1 MIRPRAGKVGKRVF
15 LEHIKP
21 IWNRLSFLRKITI
34 RNMLL
39 YKSRVFMMLVG
50 IGCCAGLLV
59 TAFGIQD
66 SMTGVGEIQF
76 NEIQKYN
83 IEASYDV
90 DQEDQVT
97 EKLDALEE
105 IDRYMNVRIDKVDVN
120 TEKPLAFVNLISYDT
135 EEITEYWQLRK
146 DGAELELPGKGEA
159 LISPKV
165 AEKLS
170 VSVGDTF
177 EIRDTDMNTATLT
190 VADVFDNHI
199 MDYVFL
205 SSETYEEFFGQWSN
219 NSFLIETNADSE
231 EVATKLTDIDGI
243 TSVNQLETL
252 ENNICEALECLDYII
267 ALAVF
272 FSAALAFIVIFNL
285 TNINIAERRREIATV
300 QVLGFYPKETQS
312 YVLKEN
318 VILAFIAS
326 ILGLPLGKLFH
337 MVVMNMAKIDAV
349 TFDNVIFPRSYL
361 LGFVTSVLFAVI
373 VNHFMKRQIAK
384 VNMAE
389 SLKAVE

>member
-1 MIRPRAGKVGKRVF
+1 
-15 LEHIKP
+15 
-21 IWNRLSFLRKITI
+21 
-34 RNMLL
+34 MLL
-39 YKSRVFMMLVG
+39 YKSRVVMMLVG

-59 TAFGIQD
+59 SAFGIHD
-66 SMTGVGEIQF
+66 SMVGVGAVQF

-83 IEASYDV
+83 IEASYDS
-90 DQEDQVT
+90 ESKDQVN
-97 EKLDALEE
+97 EKLTE
-105 IDRYMNVRIDKVDVN
+105 IGEISRHINVRIDKVDVN
-120 TEKPLAFVNLISYDT
+120 TEKPLSSVNMISYDSA
-135 EEITEYWQLRK
+135 EIADYWKLLK
-146 DGAELELPGKGEA
+146 DGNALALPEKGEA

-165 AEKLS
+165 AEKFSLAP
-170 VSVGDTF
+170 GDTF
-177 EIRDTDMNTATLT
+177 EIRDADMNTATLT

-205 SSETYEEFFGQWSN
+205 SSETYEELVGQWSS
-219 NSFLIETNADSE
+219 NSLLIETGANSE

-252 ENNICEALECLDYII
+252 EKNVCEALECLNYII
-267 ALAVF
+267 ALAVS

-300 QVLGFYPKETQS
+300 QVLGFYPKETQG

-318 VILAFIAS
+318 VILSFIAS

-337 MVVMNMAKIDAV
+337 IAVMSMAKIDAV
-349 TFDNVIFPRSYL
+349 TFDNIILPRSYL
-361 LGFVTSVLFAVI
+361 MGFVASVFFAVI
-373 VNHFMKRQIAK
+373 VNHFMKHQITK